1 MIKTFRGTFNETD
14 NSDATTIANTV
25 ERIYLA
31 GGDANTGFRIRDI
44 RILPER
50 PVIDSNEAVV
60 KLYSSMPT
68 TAAQVGNEINF
79 KDSALA
85 AVALWSNKDDT
96 TYYPDDLTLV
106 IDHEMIFTQDLYLTY
121 NNPTT
126 SGRFINYIITL
137 EEVKI
142 KDSELAV
149 VNYSQALLNE

>member
-1 MIKTFRGTFNETD
+1 MTGAILGDDSTSASTPGYAFD
-14 NSDATTIANTV
+14 
-25 ERIYLA
+25 
-31 GGDANTGFRIRDI
+31 GDANTGFKIRDI

-50 PVIDSNEAVV
+50 PITDSNEAVV

-68 TAAQVGNEINF
+68 TSAQVGNEINF

-85 AVALWSNKDDT
+85 AVAMWSNRDDS

-106 IDHEMIFTQDLYLTY
+106 IDHEMMFTQDLYLTY
-121 NNPTT
+121 NNPST
-126 SGRFINYIITL
+126 SGRFMNYIITL

-149 VNYSQALLNE
+149 VNFVAALNHV

>member
-31 GGDANTGFRIRDI
+31 GGDANTGFKIRDI

-50 PVIDSNEAVV
+50 PITDSNEAVV

-68 TAAQVGNEINF
+68 TSAQVGNEINF

-85 AVALWSNKDDT
+85 AVAMWSNRDDS

-106 IDHEMIFTQDLYLTY
+106 IDHEMMF
-121 NNPTT
+121 
-126 SGRFINYIITL
+126 
-137 EEVKI
+137 
-142 KDSELAV
+142 
-149 VNYSQALLNE
+149 

>member
-31 GGDANTGFRIRDI
+31 GGDANTGFKIRDI

-50 PVIDSNEAVV
+50 PITDSNEAVV

-68 TAAQVGNEINF
+68 TSAQVGNEINF

-85 AVALWSNKDDT
+85 AVAMWSNRDDS

-106 IDHEMIFTQDLYLTY
+106 IDHEMMFTQDLYLTY
-121 NNPTT
+121 NNPST
-126 SGRFINYIITL
+126 SGRFMNYIITL